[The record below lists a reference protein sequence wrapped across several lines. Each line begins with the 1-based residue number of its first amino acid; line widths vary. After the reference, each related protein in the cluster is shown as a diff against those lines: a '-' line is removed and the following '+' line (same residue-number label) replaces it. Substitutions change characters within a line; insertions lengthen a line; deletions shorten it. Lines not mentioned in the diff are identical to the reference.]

1 MVRHTAIQNRRK
13 YTANLAGHH
22 PPNQHARA
30 QRPDTPKGAGA
41 GAGAGPGPGA
51 GAGGDGAAVYAGVL
65 NGRGRFLHDL
75 VLFGAGS
82 VERRLGLPAGS
93 AGGDEAVLADV
104 PAWSAGALVR
114 LLRMYRLRRPV
125 EVDDVSADFTVWQLC
140 PPEDGAAAPRPA
152 AAGAAAW
159 FPDPRLPALGFRA
172 LVPAGEVPPGGAA
185 GGGDCGGFQALRYA
199 LGVAE
204 GDREMP
210 SGEALPL
217 ECNLDALNGVSYK
230 KGCYVGQELTARTH
244 FKGVI
249 RKRLMP
255 VTLSG
260 GGASPGDAVR
270 LAGGGRRV
278 GKLLAAD
285 DGGRGL
291 ALLRLRP
298 VLEAAARGESCVV
311 EGSGALLAARRP
323 EWWPGGWGHEEDG

>member
-1 MVRHTAIQNRRK
+1 MVVGRRG
-13 YTANLAGHH
+13 AVA
-22 PPNQHARA
+22 AR
-30 QRPDTPKGAGA
+30 
-41 GAGAGPGPGA
+41 AGAGPGSGA
-51 GAGGDGAAVYAGVL
+51 GAGGDGAAMYAGLL
-65 NGRGRFLHDL
+65 NGRGRFLHDM

-82 VERRLGLPAGS
+82 VERRLGLPVGS

-104 PAWSAGALVR
+104 PAWSAGALLR

-125 EVDDVSADFTVWQLC
+125 EVEDVSADFTAWQLF
-140 PPEDGAAAPRPA
+140 PPAEETAGAPPA
-152 AAGAAAW
+152 SSFRSADAGAAAW

-172 LVPAGEVPPGGAA
+172 LVPAGDVPPGGAE
-185 GGGDCGGFQALRYA
+185 GGGDCGGFRALRYT

-217 ECNLDALNGVSYK
+217 ECNLDALNGVSYS

-260 GGASPGDAVR
+260 GGASPGDSVR
-270 LAGGGRRV
+270 LEGGGRRV
-278 GKLLAAD
+278 GKLLAAE
-285 DGGRGL
+285 GGRGL

-298 VLEAAARGESCVV
+298 VLEAAARGEACIV
-311 EGSGALLAARRP
+311 EGSGVLLAARRP
-323 EWWPGGWGHEEDG
+323 AWWPDGWGREEDD